1 MTLMMKTLMLTAEI
15 AVIGMMSA
23 DGLSHLVRRAEAQ
36 LLPVL
41 EEKAADYKPEK
52 GKGEYCPQ
60 IPVPLAMPPP
70 RP

>member
-41 EEKAADYKPEK
+41 EDLQRAARHFATSSTT
-52 GKGEYCPQ
+52 
-60 IPVPLAMPPP
+60 VAAT
-70 RP
+70 